1 MIHVFGSNDNYPP
14 GAANDPNAPYNQKDI
29 EPIEVEIEY
38 SCVMRRITDVETTRY
53 TAYHWEDCEPD
64 GEGGYDRTGGIE
76 YEFDD
81 NDFRDEYEEQRFNPS
96 ELIDE
101 LKSIVTMLI
110 NGDEVTVSKA
120 KLRQILE
127 DCEGWEI
134 EDEDCGKA

>member
-1 MIHVFGSNDNYPP
+1 MYSDNYPP
-14 GAANDPNAPYNQKDI
+14 GAANDQNAPYNQKDT

-38 SCVMRRITDVETTRY
+38 SCVMRRTTTIETTRY
-53 TAYHWEDCEPD
+53 QAHDWEDCEPD
-64 GEGGYDRTGGIE
+64 GEGGYVRTGGTE
-76 YEFDD
+76 CELED
-81 NDFRDEYEEQRFNPS
+81 NDFRDEYYGQRFNPS

-120 KLRQILE
+120 KLKQVLE

-134 EDEDCGKA
+134 EDEECSKV

>member
-1 MIHVFGSNDNYPP
+1 MYNDNYPP
-14 GAANDPNAPYNQKDI
+14 GAATDPNAPYNQKET

-38 SCVMRRITDVETTRY
+38 SCVMRRITEVDTTRY
-53 TAYHWEDCEPD
+53 TAYPWEDCEPD
-64 GEGGYDRTGGIE
+64 GEGGYSHTGGTE

-81 NDFRDEYEEQRFNPS
+81 NDFRDEYDEQRFNPA

-110 NGDEVTVSKA
+110 NGEEVTVSKT
-120 KLRQILE
+120 KLKQILE

-134 EDEDCGKA
+134 EDEECGRELQ

>member
-1 MIHVFGSNDNYPP
+1 MYDNYPM
-14 GAANDPNAPYNQKDI
+14 GAANDPNAPYNEPADN
-29 EPIEVEIEY
+29 EPIEVDIEY
-38 SCVMRRITDVETTRY
+38 SCVMRKTTKVGTTRY
-53 TAYHWEDCEPD
+53 QAFDWEDSEPD
-64 GEGGYDRTGGIE
+64 GEGGYVHTGGTD

-81 NDFRDEYEEQRFNPS
+81 NDFRDEYDEQRFNPS

-134 EDEDCGKA
+134 EDEDCGRERQ

>member
-1 MIHVFGSNDNYPP
+1 MYNDNYPP
-14 GAANDPNAPYNQKDI
+14 GAANDPNAPYNQPSDP

-38 SCVMRRITDVETTRY
+38 SCVMRRVTEVDTTRY

-64 GEGGYDRTGGIE
+64 GEGGYSHTGGTE

-81 NDFRDEYEEQRFNPS
+81 NDFRDEYDEQRFNPS

-110 NGDEVTVSKA
+110 NGDEVTVSKT
-120 KLRQILE
+120 KLLQILE
-127 DCEGWEI
+127 DCEGWEL
-134 EDEDCGKA
+134 EDEECSKA